1 MDLPL
6 PQFVLPHVL
15 GAMHV
20 LLVSP
25 PEADTRLCTISEK
38 FGLFEVETEALFIA
52 KFILQ
57 VMEKHGQTLVQ
68 AEIGVHVITMQQ
80 QLLTENYGSW
90 EAVATEPVC

>member
-1 MDLPL
+1 M
-6 PQFVLPHVL
+6 
-15 GAMHV
+15 

-25 PEADTRLCTISEK
+25 PEADTRLYTISEE

-80 QLLTENYGSW
+80 QLLTEGYGSW
-90 EAVATEPVC
+90 EGGSNGASLLNDVLISSDGKS

>member
-1 MDLPL
+1 M
-6 PQFVLPHVL
+6 
-15 GAMHV
+15 

-25 PEADTRLCTISEK
+25 PVADTRLCTISEK

-52 KFILQ
+52 MFILQ
-57 VMEKHGQTLVQ
+57 VMAKHGQTPVQ

-80 QLLTENYGSW
+80 QLLMESYGSW